1 MGGEGLAIAVA
12 VVLILLYLAPALWQR
27 RSVLNEVH
35 SEEKYSAQLRLL
47 HTVPTAAVNE
57 RHEYGTIFIRERK
70 AMAEKPAPREK
81 TRDLRAV
88 ARGRARARARIVRR
102 SVYRSRAMLGGAA
115 LLGITL
121 LAWVLLLVSVLSWAV
136 PVICTVLSLGY
147 GVALRHFQQV
157 WGQETLKDQE
167 IIARSDEILGA
178 HGAPKAR
185 AQRSRSIAPARRR
198 VPAGQK
204 MARIAEARA
213 QLSASTL
220 SEQEVAESAS
230 LAGETL
236 PAGVERT
243 TEVSAKAAAPSRQY
257 ASRSRSEKAARTESG
272 SAAKE
277 QLAASSR
284 SAAIAKPSY
293 TLKGK
298 GRALGQVGEP
308 IQKRTVKPYEPSPVA
323 EAAVPYR
330 PQRPGERIGNAEVAA
345 AHAAPEM
352 SGSEESRLDL
362 LGSGNTLDD
371 LLARRRA

>member
-81 TRDLRAV
+81 PRDLRAV

-102 SVYRSRAMLGGAA
+102 SVYRSRAVLGGAA

-121 LAWVLLLVSVLSWAV
+121 LAWVLLLISVLSWVV
-136 PVICTVLSLGY
+136 PAICTVLSLGY
-147 GVALRHFQQV
+147 GAALRHFQQV

-185 AQRSRSIAPARRR
+185 AQRSRSIAPARRK

-204 MARIAEARA
+204 MARIATARA

-220 SEQEVAESAS
+220 SEQE
-230 LAGETL
+230 
-236 PAGVERT
+236 
-243 TEVSAKAAAPSRQY
+243 AAAPSRQY
-257 ASRSRSEKAARTESG
+257 ASRSHSEKAARTESG

-277 QLAASSR
+277 QLAAASR
-284 SAAIAKPSY
+284 SAVITKPSY

-298 GRALGQVGEP
+298 GRALGQAGESV
-308 IQKRTVKPYEPSPVA
+308 QKRTVKPYEPSPAA

-352 SGSEESRLDL
+352 SGLEESRLDL